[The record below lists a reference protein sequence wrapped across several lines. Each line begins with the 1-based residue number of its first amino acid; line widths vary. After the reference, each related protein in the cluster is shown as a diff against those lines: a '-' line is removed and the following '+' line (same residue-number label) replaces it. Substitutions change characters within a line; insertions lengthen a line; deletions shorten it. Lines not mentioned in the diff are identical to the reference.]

1 MSGVIF
7 ERERVSHRPPKRDD
21 YRAKA
26 RYTDEQGNSHVIY
39 LTASGTD
46 YAYHS
51 AITVVYD
58 RERLEY
64 AKVIKLD
71 NNDVNMGDGNHID
84 EWTISIALFIWSIC
98 AHIFREWPA
107 ADKNS

>member
-58 RERLEY
+58 RERPEH

-71 NNDVNMGDGNHID
+71 NNDVNMGDEHHIG

-98 AHIFREWPA
+98 VHIFREWPA